1 MGPSCPLVSAHALSG
16 FRDKSPIPAARR
28 FHLLDAP
35 DIWAIL
41 RTLEGVDDKLLEDP
55 AFARLP
61 DELEDGEIPESVVWN
76 RNADVYVATD
86 RRIIHLQRA
95 VWSKSIKSVASYLYS
110 DLRSFRADTG
120 FASLGC
126 NMVLVKGGVKTL
138 PMKPQTRQ
146 RFATVVR
153 SHMPTHAVPGAPG
166 LRRAAGTA
174 AGQHRAPG
182 GRHRRG
188 VQGRPGQQVS
198 ETDPRPAALS
208 QPPKTPSPSTQ
219 SNPRKGAWIGCGTIV
234 AVLVVLVATMCSFG
248 DDSPTPTPTAT
259 PTPAPTATPLSVE
272 DLELLAREILV
283 HYHELLSFKDD
294 PDFHFYCYA
303 VGGPYSAWV
312 ERGKA
317 IGEKEDMGILAI
329 TGIVSGE
336 LWQMGV
342 DYCRNQGQETEYT
355 EWLKE
360 RMDSDWLAS
369 KEFVQS
375 GPKLATVFDVLDGLE
390 QFIGGDTMPT
400 GTYEFLCNEGGNVSI
415 QLGNEPYTMSM
426 KLGDQTRQVGQGDL
440 VTVLYCIAKRLSAET
455 P

>member
-1 MGPSCPLVSAHALSG
+1 M
-16 FRDKSPIPAARR
+16 
-28 FHLLDAP
+28 LDGP

-61 DELEDGEIPESVVWN
+61 DELEDGEIPESVAWN
-76 RNADVYVATD
+76 RDADVYVATD
-86 RRIIHLQRA
+86 RRIIHLRRA

-198 ETDPRPAALS
+198 ETDPRPAASS

-219 SNPRKGAWIGCGTIV
+219 SNPGKGAWIGCGE
-234 AVLVVLVATMCSFG
+234 VV
-248 DDSPTPTPTAT
+248 
-259 PTPAPTATPLSVE
+259 
-272 DLELLAREILV
+272 
-283 HYHELLSFKDD
+283 
-294 PDFHFYCYA
+294 
-303 VGGPYSAWV
+303 
-312 ERGKA
+312 
-317 IGEKEDMGILAI
+317 
-329 TGIVSGE
+329 
-336 LWQMGV
+336 
-342 DYCRNQGQETEYT
+342 
-355 EWLKE
+355 
-360 RMDSDWLAS
+360 
-369 KEFVQS
+369 
-375 GPKLATVFDVLDGLE
+375 PK
-390 QFIGGDTMPT
+390 
-400 GTYEFLCNEGGNVSI
+400 N
-415 QLGNEPYTMSM
+415 
-426 KLGDQTRQVGQGDL
+426 
-440 VTVLYCIAKRLSAET
+440 
-455 P
+455 